1 MSRGSVSQSRRKF
14 LRDVTFGA
22 NAFWASACLT
32 SKLSAQEINDADAMR
47 ASGASAKISVE
58 TLRRRISVL
67 LGSGGNIAVL
77 AGQDG
82 KILID
87 SGFATSK
94 PQISEAVNHLS
105 NDPIRHLINTH
116 WHFDHT
122 DGNQWV
128 HEAGATII
136 GHENTRNRLSA
147 RQQIPEFHGIFPPS
161 PAGARPAIVFSGE
174 KTLQLNGEELRL
186 QYYGAAHTD
195 SDISV
200 RFVRANVLHT
210 GDTWFNGTYPFI
222 DYHNGG
228 SLDGM
233 IAASGQNLRLADNQT
248 IIVPGH
254 GPIGGK
260 AELAEYDA
268 MLHVVRE
275 RVSALKKQ
283 GRSAQETIAA
293 GPSSSFDAKWGNGLV
308 PPKAF
313 AEVIYN
319 GIK

>member
-1 MSRGSVSQSRRKF
+1 
-14 LRDVTFGA
+14 
-22 NAFWASACLT
+22 
-32 SKLSAQEINDADAMR
+32 
-47 ASGASAKISVE
+47 
-58 TLRRRISVL
+58 
-67 LGSGGNIAVL
+67 VL

-136 GHENTRNRLSA
+136 GHEKTRNRLSA
-147 RQQIPEFHGIFPPS
+147 RQEIPEFHGIFPPS

-248 IIVPGH
+248 IIVPWTWTDWWQ
-254 GPIGGK
+254 GGTCRVRC
-260 AELAEYDA
+260 DA
-268 MLHVVRE
+268 SRGARKGVGTE
-275 RVSALKKQ
+275 K
-283 GRSAQETIAA
+283 A
-293 GPSSSFDAKWGNGLV
+293 GPVRPGNNRSGT
-308 PPKAF
+308 F
-313 AEVIYN
+313 FQF
-319 GIK
+319 